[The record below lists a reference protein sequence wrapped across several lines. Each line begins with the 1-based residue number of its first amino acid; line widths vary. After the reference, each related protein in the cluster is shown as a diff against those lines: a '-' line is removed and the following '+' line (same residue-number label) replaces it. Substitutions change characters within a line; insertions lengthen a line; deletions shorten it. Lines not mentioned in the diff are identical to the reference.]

1 MLHVIAIPLLI
12 LSSLGVG
19 FALIALRGVLIPFV
33 VALFFS
39 YLLRPIVNAV
49 STPFV
54 QVCICCVTSRISH
67 NSNNPSLSN
76 SRGRSRNAT
85 LPQHVNPNSDSN
97 INTGGDGL
105 TGPPVS
111 RPPRAPSPQK
121 PLPLSVRGFAA
132 RMAMRPYDVL
142 YNSSNSSTRESS
154 NSPRAEIQEE
164 ECGCCVSPCRFTRC
178 PRWFGVLVSLCV
190 AMAVLSGLIL
200 MIADAI
206 QRFQQESL
214 GLFADE
220 ASQLVN
226 RAQAWLLL
234 FGIKLEGAAILDAIK
249 QQITVPFLVQTTVTV
264 VVDGIG
270 NALLVLL
277 LVLYLLAEAS
287 THQSGSLRAKL
298 DDSIVRY
305 IGLKT
310 VISAIQG
317 SIVYVIMG
325 TLLHVRMSHLWGV
338 IHFFLNYIPTA
349 GPIVAT
355 IIPLPVIMLDP
366 ALTATAK
373 IAAFVGP
380 SLVHFTFGNFVEPM
394 VFGSSLDLHPVVVL
408 LALALWYALW
418 GVPGAILAVPITAV
432 LRIVMAQMDH
442 PYAHIIVC
450 ILEGRISAA
459 MEDVS
464 TQLEKTAVFE
474 DDAELGNGG
483 MSTIKG
489 TDSTQHVGSVGKSS
503 DVTLAGSTQQTIGSV
518 TSVNGN
524 GTRSTKSWDN
534 ERDALLTIEEDR

>member
-54 QVCICCVTSRISH
+54 QICICCVSSRNSH
-67 NSNNPSLSN
+67 SSNNPSLSS
-76 SRGRSRNAT
+76 SRGRTRNVT
-85 LPQHVNPNSDSN
+85 LPQHVNANSDSN
-97 INTGGDGL
+97 LNTVESTINTGQS
-105 TGPPVS
+105 VS
-111 RPPRAPSPQK
+111 RTSRAPSPQK

-132 RMAMRPYDVL
+132 RMAKSPYDVL
-142 YNSSNSSTRESS
+142 YTSTATSGGS
-154 NSPRAEIQEE
+154 VSPRSEIQEE

-220 ASQLVN
+220 ASKLVN
-226 RAQAWLLL
+226 RVQAWLLL

-325 TLLHVRMSHLWGV
+325 TMLHVRMSHLWGV

-418 GVPGAILAVPITAV
+418 GVPGAILAVPISAV
-432 LRIVMAQMDH
+432 LRIVMAQIDH

-464 TQLEKTAVFE
+464 TQLEKTAVYDE
-474 DDAELGNGG
+474 DGEIAMKSGNIE
-483 MSTIKG
+483 TAPI
-489 TDSTQHVGSVGKSS
+489 GSVGKSVEVS
-503 DVTLAGSTQQTIGSV
+503 LAGSVLPQTIGPISLG
-518 TSVNGN
+518 NGN
-524 GTRSTKSWDN
+524 TTTRTSKFYD
-534 ERDALLTIEEDR
+534 ERESLLIEEDR

>member
-54 QVCICCVTSRISH
+54 QICICCVSSRNSH
-67 NSNNPSLSN
+67 SSNNPSLSS
-76 SRGRSRNAT
+76 SRGRTRNVT
-85 LPQHVNPNSDSN
+85 LPQHVNANSDSN
-97 INTGGDGL
+97 LNTVESTINTGQS
-105 TGPPVS
+105 VS
-111 RPPRAPSPQK
+111 RTSRAPSPQK

-132 RMAMRPYDVL
+132 RMAKSPYDVL
-142 YNSSNSSTRESS
+142 YTSTATSGGS
-154 NSPRAEIQEE
+154 VSPRSEIQEE

-226 RAQAWLLL
+226 RVQAWLLL

-325 TLLHVRMSHLWGV
+325 TMLHVRMSHLWGV

-418 GVPGAILAVPITAV
+418 GVPGAILAVPISAV
-432 LRIVMAQMDH
+432 LRIVMAQIDH

-464 TQLEKTAVFE
+464 TQLEKTAVYDE
-474 DDAELGNGG
+474 DSEIAMKSGNIE
-483 MSTIKG
+483 TAQI
-489 TDSTQHVGSVGKSS
+489 GSVGKSVEVS
-503 DVTLAGSTQQTIGSV
+503 LAGSVLPQTIGPISLG
-518 TSVNGN
+518 NGN
-524 GTRSTKSWDN
+524 TTTRTSKFYD
-534 ERDALLTIEEDR
+534 ERESLLIEEDR

>member
-54 QVCICCVTSRISH
+54 QVCICCVPSRNSH
-67 NSNNPSLSN
+67 SSNNPSLS
-76 SRGRSRNAT
+76 STRGRARNTT
-85 LPQHVNPNSDSN
+85 LPQHVNQNSDSN
-97 INTGGDGL
+97 LNTVEGAANSGQ
-105 TGPPVS
+105 TVS
-111 RPPRAPSPQK
+111 RPSRAPSPQK

-132 RMAMRPYDVL
+132 RMAKSPYDVL
-142 YNSSNSSTRESS
+142 YTSTSGGENKERS
-154 NSPRAEIQEE
+154 NSPRVDIQED

-226 RAQAWLLL
+226 RVQAWLLL

-418 GVPGAILAVPITAV
+418 GVPGAILAVPISAV

-464 TQLEKTAVFE
+464 TQLEKTAVFD
-474 DDAELGNGG
+474 DDAELSNSSLKSGNEE
-483 MSTIKG
+483 K
-489 TDSTQHVGSVGKSS
+489 VNGSVGKASEVLLTSS
-503 DVTLAGSTQQTIGSV
+503 APQTIGNLTLAASI
-518 TSVNGN
+518 TSAR
-524 GTRSTKSWDN
+524 TSKFYD
-534 ERDALLTIEEDR
+534 ERDSLLTIEEDR

>member
-54 QVCICCVTSRISH
+54 QICICCVSSRNSH
-67 NSNNPSLSN
+67 SSNNPSLSS
-76 SRGRSRNAT
+76 SRGRTRNVT
-85 LPQHVNPNSDSN
+85 LPQHVNANSDSN
-97 INTGGDGL
+97 LNTVESTINTGQS
-105 TGPPVS
+105 VS
-111 RPPRAPSPQK
+111 RTSRAPSPQK

-132 RMAMRPYDVL
+132 RMAKSPYDVL
-142 YNSSNSSTRESS
+142 YTSTATSGGS
-154 NSPRAEIQEE
+154 VSPRSEIQEE

-226 RAQAWLLL
+226 RVQAWLLL

-325 TLLHVRMSHLWGV
+325 TMLHVRMSHLWGV

-418 GVPGAILAVPITAV
+418 GVPGAILAVPISAV
-432 LRIVMAQMDH
+432 LRIVMAQIDH

-464 TQLEKTAVFE
+464 TQLEKTAVYDE
-474 DDAELGNGG
+474 DGEIAMKSGNIE
-483 MSTIKG
+483 TAPI
-489 TDSTQHVGSVGKSS
+489 GSVGKSVEVS
-503 DVTLAGSTQQTIGSV
+503 LAGSVLPQTIGPISLG
-518 TSVNGN
+518 NGN
-524 GTRSTKSWDN
+524 TTTRTSKFYD
-534 ERDALLTIEEDR
+534 ERESLLIEEDR

>member
-54 QVCICCVTSRISH
+54 QVCICCVSSRNSH
-67 NSNNPSLSN
+67 SSNNPSLSS
-76 SRGRSRNAT
+76 SRGRTRNVT
-85 LPQHVNPNSDSN
+85 LPQHVNANSDSILHTVEST
-97 INTGGDGL
+97 INTGQS
-105 TGPPVS
+105 VS
-111 RPPRAPSPQK
+111 RTSRAPSPQK

-132 RMAMRPYDVL
+132 RMAKSPYDVL
-142 YNSSNSSTRESS
+142 YTSTATSGGS
-154 NSPRAEIQEE
+154 VSPRSEIQEE

-226 RAQAWLLL
+226 RVQAWLLL

-325 TLLHVRMSHLWGV
+325 TMLHVRMSHLWGV

-418 GVPGAILAVPITAV
+418 GVPGAILAVPISAV
-432 LRIVMAQMDH
+432 LRIVMAQIDH

-464 TQLEKTAVFE
+464 TQLEKNAVYDEDGEIAMKSGNIETAPIGSVGNSVE
-474 DDAELGNGG
+474 VSLAGSVLPQMIGPISLGNGN
-483 MSTIKG
+483 T
-489 TDSTQHVGSVGKSS
+489 TTR
-503 DVTLAGSTQQTIGSV
+503 
-518 TSVNGN
+518 TS
-524 GTRSTKSWDN
+524 KFYD
-534 ERDALLTIEEDR
+534 ERESLLIEEDR